1 MDKTTYEVRLAN
13 WTSVVEQCMS
23 REPGITISQWCKA
36 NAISE
41 KQYYYWQRRVRSH
54 VSEHL
59 PATLPVPQAPAEVT
73 FAEVKIPTP
82 MERSTCTSDN
92 ENERAF
98 SFQPDVL
105 IRKGDLI
112 IGISNRASDRIL
124 GRIMREVSNAC

>member
-23 REPGITISQWCKA
+23 RTSGQTISQWCKD

-41 KQYYYWQRRVRSH
+41 KQYYYWQRRVRSQAAA
-54 VSEHL
+54 SLSGNL
-59 PATLPVPQAPAEVT
+59 PAPQTPTEVT
-73 FAEVKIPTP
+73 FAEVKIPAP
-82 MERSTCTSDN
+82 VDSPKRSSGM
-92 ENERAF
+92 ENEGTL

-124 GRIMREVSNAC
+124 GRIMQEVSDAR